1 MMKPA
6 KQSQSAKLTLLLVGW
21 VFVVC
26 LLQNSALFNVCS
38 FKHSALDKG
47 TAEAWVMSGES
58 RQDLSEPCDL
68 TEKLLASGQLSLD
81 HIMVF
86 SFLIVLAIVTW
97 LIQTRPAFSAF
108 TEPILPKSRVHL
120 RICVFR
126 E

>member
-1 MMKPA
+1 
-6 KQSQSAKLTLLLVGW
+6 
-21 VFVVC
+21 
-26 LLQNSALFNVCS
+26 
-38 FKHSALDKG
+38 
-47 TAEAWVMSGES
+47 MSGES
-58 RQDLSEPCDL
+58 TQDLSEPCDL